1 MPKSEFELY
10 HEKEILDIP
19 TNGINT
25 APNAPTEKF
34 LRVLNKFIYDKTQNT
49 KSIALLND
57 IENAVGG
64 QLDDIGDDFD
74 LPRLGKPDDLYRFL
88 LKLKMVNRTSQGT
101 ANEVIAIVAATFNV
115 DPSEVQV
122 HNDYKIGADGQPR
135 GEPLHVNVENLP
147 LDEIEHPEITQLFI
161 NELQNALALGIT
173 LSNVTFEV
181 SSTGNLYVG
190 TAAIPFNFVEVESD
204 IGTETTER
212 EVDTTTYLRSTQVV
226 NTEYEIESE
235 EVTHG

>member
-25 APNAPTEKF
+25 APTSPTEKF
-34 LRVLNKFIYDKTQNT
+34 MRVLNRFIYDKTQNT
-49 KSIALLND
+49 KSIDLLND

-74 LPRLGKPDDLYRFL
+74 LPRMGKPDDLYRFL
-88 LKLKMVNRTSQGT
+88 LKLKTVNRTSQGT

-115 DPSEVQV
+115 DPSEVRV
-122 HNDYKIGADGQPR
+122 HNDYQIGTDGQSQ
-135 GEPLHVNVENLP
+135 GAPLHVNVENLP

-161 NELQNALALGIT
+161 NELQNALVLGVT
-173 LSNVTFEV
+173 LFNVTFEI
-181 SSTGNLYVG
+181 SSTAEMHFG
-190 TAAIPFNFVEVESD
+190 TVVIPFNFVEVESD

-212 EVDTTTYLRSTQVV
+212 ETGTTTYLRSTQVI

-235 EVTHG
+235 EVEHG